1 MRFHLITLREVNFN
15 MFDRGSIFWCF
26 CFPLDIL
33 AVITVAYA
41 FVTNFIKSETEN
53 KDEDTKVSEDKE
65 GR

>member
-1 MRFHLITLREVNFN
+1 